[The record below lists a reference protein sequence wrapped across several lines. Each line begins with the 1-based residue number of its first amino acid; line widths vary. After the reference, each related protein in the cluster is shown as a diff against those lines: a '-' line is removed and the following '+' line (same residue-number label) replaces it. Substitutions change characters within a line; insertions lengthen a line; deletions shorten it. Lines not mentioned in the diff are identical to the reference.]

1 MADGSVAGTT
11 QETQE
16 GHLIDDSIGLEDVG
30 VFDTPMDDPPQ
41 FDEEFLQPNDSS
53 ASVGGQNPSTPSSSS
68 SRRQKKRKTS
78 MASSLDVI
86 CKSIQ
91 EIHTGMREAHLVKV
105 DKAETKQDILA
116 AFEALKA
123 IPGLSR

>member
-1 MADGSVAGTT
+1 MADGSIARTA

-16 GHLIDDSIGLEDVG
+16 GHLIDDLIGLEDVG

-41 FDEEFLQPNDSS
+41 FDEEFLHPNDSS

-68 SRRQKKRKTS
+68 SRRKKKRKTS

-86 CKSIQ
+86 CESRQ
-91 EIHTGMREAHLVKV
+91 EIRTGMREAHLVKV

-116 AFEALKA
+116 AFVALKA
-123 IPGLSR
+123 IPRLSQ